1 MAVVGSTTV
10 YALSWLVVLVIPM
23 LIVVQTISAAV
34 GTVCRKGLEDIVRQ
48 HYGRGWALLVLAA
61 VLAVGLLTLAADL
74 SGGAAALSLLTGVPY
89 QWFVLPFA
97 LAVGALLVYGNY
109 EAICNVL
116 KYFVLVFFGYAA
128 AAFMAHPDW
137 TQIVR
142 ETFTPHLSLAKVYV
156 AGALA
161 LLGTTLTSYAY
172 VWETIELAHE
182 RPPIRRLGLVQ
193 VDAALG
199 MIVAGIS
206 FWFILIAT
214 GATLGVHHKDVQ
226 TAQDAAAALAPFA
239 GRYASLFFG
248 VGLLASA
255 LIAVPVLA
263 GTSAYVVAEMFGWRA
278 SLDAKFARARP
289 FYAAL
294 LLSLAVSTGI
304 AYAWRNPIQIL
315 FYSGIAGGLG
325 TPLTLI
331 FMMLIARSRKIM
343 KQHAIGGALAAGGWI
358 VTAIV
363 VAASALYLYQIATGS
378 GG

>member
-10 YALSWLVVLVIPM
+10 YALSWLVILVIPM
-23 LIVVQTISAAV
+23 LIVVQGISAAV
-34 GTVCRKGLEDIVRQ
+34 GTICRKGLEDLVRN
-48 HYGRGWALLVLAA
+48 HYGRGWALLVLAF
-61 VLAVGLLTLAADL
+61 VLAVNLLTLAADL
-74 SGGAAALSLLTGVPY
+74 EGGAAALALLTGVRY
-89 QWFVLPFA
+89 EWFIGPFA
-97 LAVGALLVYGNY
+97 AGVAVLLVYSKY
-109 EAICNVL
+109 DSISNVL
-116 KYFVLVFFGYAA
+116 KYFALVFFAYVG
-128 AAFMAHPDW
+128 AAFLARPDW
-137 TQIVR
+137 SRILHD
-142 ETFTPHLSLAKVYV
+142 TFLPHVSLSRNYV

-199 MIVAGIS
+199 MVVAGVS

-239 GRYASLFFG
+239 GRYASALFG
-248 VGLLASA
+248 IGLLASA

-263 GTSAYVVAEMFGWRA
+263 GTSAYVVSEMFGWRA
-278 SLDAKFARARP
+278 SLDAKFARAPR
-289 FYAAL
+289 FYGAL
-294 LLSLAVSTGI
+294 LLSLALSTAI
-304 AYAWRNPIQIL
+304 AYAWSNPIQIL

-325 TPLTLI
+325 TPVTLV
-331 FMMLIARSRKIM
+331 FMMLIAQNPKIM
-343 KQHAIGGALAAGGWI
+343 NKRPIGGALAVGGWI

-363 VAASALYLYQIATGS
+363 VVACGVFLVQTATGT